1 MFLCKIDSLS
11 LPAGRRGS
19 PEQSKVRSCRNIPI
33 LIAVGIILSSC
44 AFPGPGK
51 GIGESPR
58 SARGYLAHG
67 MQEME
72 AADALRLQKSPMPV
86 MGGIF
91 SWPPDLEKWLEHL
104 QEAEADFRK
113 VLNRYPTSPEAA
125 EAQFQ
130 LGMINDHLYRN
141 RFDVAVFEYKQTI
154 TRFPETAAAEKA
166 MQRIAI
172 IEAIRN

>member
-1 MFLCKIDSLS
+1 MFVRKIDSLS
-11 LPAGRRGS
+11 LPGEIRWNK
-19 PEQSKVRSCRNIPI
+19 EQSQVRSCRNIPI

-44 AFPGPGK
+44 AFPVPGK
-51 GIGESPR
+51 GVVDPQ
-58 SARGYLAHG
+58 SAISYLAHG
-67 MQEME
+67 IQEME
-72 AADALRLQKSPMPV
+72 AADALRRQKSPMPV

-125 EAQFQ
+125 EAQFL

-154 TRFPETAAAEKA
+154 SRFPETAAAEKA
-166 MQRIAI
+166 IQRIAI
-172 IEAIRN
+172 IEAIRK

>member
-1 MFLCKIDSLS
+1 M
-11 LPAGRRGS
+11 
-19 PEQSKVRSCRNIPI
+19 VRSCRNILI
-33 LIAVGIILSSC
+33 MIAVGIILSSC
-44 AFPGPGK
+44 ALHGPETV
-51 GIGESPR
+51 IRESPQ
-58 SARGYLAHG
+58 SARGYLAQG
-67 MQEME
+67 MQKME
-72 AADALRLQKSPMPV
+72 AADALRRQKSPMPV

-91 SWPPDLEKWLEHL
+91 SWPPDMEKWLEHL
-104 QEAEADFRK
+104 QEAESDFRK

-125 EAQFQ
+125 EAQFL

-154 TRFPETAAAEKA
+154 ARFPETAAAEKA